1 MFGIG
6 VQEMVFLAVIALL
19 VFGPKRLPELARTLG
34 KGMAE
39 FRRASADLRGALS
52 LEPDPHE
59 PPPRPRKPEDEPD
72 PLTDRSPQSTPAQT
86 VGDPDPV
93 PAQASDDPEPTP
105 ARAVPNLDPAAAEA
119 ALMAELAD
127 ESNDELHR
135 EEPEAQTDAAKA
147 DDDDPTRTGRGD

>member
-6 VQEMVFLAVIALL
+6 FQEMAFLAVIALL

-52 LEPDPHE
+52 MEPDANRP
-59 PPPRPRKPEDEPD
+59 PPPRPKTDEDERD
-72 PLTDRSPQSTPAQT
+72 LLGDRDYQPAPAQT
-86 VGDPDPV
+86 IGGPDP
-93 PAQASDDPEPTP
+93 
-105 ARAVPNLDPAAAEA
+105 AAEA
-119 ALMAELAD
+119 AVMAELAD

-135 EEPEAQTDAAKA
+135 EETEETAGASSATGASSTADTGDA
-147 DDDDPTRTGRGD
+147 DDPAKDPARSGRDD